1 MIAYIFRRILAM
13 IPTLLGIT
21 LVTFAI
27 ISLAPGDPV
36 ATSFGAGGGEQSTE
50 AGGGGNQD
58 QDRMADAIRAKKK
71 LLGILEE
78 DRQVLSWS
86 VDGFNTGGDLLP
98 MYPVERLG
106 DLPGWSRTLTV
117 DGSTIYVGG
126 ADGTITV
133 MSDSGSVTAQWDAH
147 ENPLTAIAVVGDRIV
162 SADGEGIIERW
173 SMTGESAGQTQPL
186 NVLIREILPL
196 PDGERFLSA
205 ADDGIIRLHRADNG
219 TVERRFE
226 GHNNR
231 VYTIA
236 LSGDGKSFWSGG
248 YDRSLRQW
256 DLASGKELAN
266 LEGHGQAINDIAVFV
281 DDSKLVTA
289 CDDRYIRIFDLTG
302 SDEPVVMEGHY
313 KKATAVALSADGSR
327 IFSGSRDE
335 TIRVW
340 DTATGIQLAQSD
352 ESTGRI
358 RDLDVSADG
367 RLLSSADSWAT
378 VPVHRRYFSWLWRII
393 QLDFDRSFVDDQPV
407 MDKIKKALPVTIGLN
422 VIALLVVY
430 TFSIPLGVFAAV
442 KRNSTFD
449 HVSSLALFTL
459 YSIPSFWLATL
470 LIMMFSSRQA
480 LDILPSVGLHG
491 DAPWDMS
498 YLEWL
503 WDFLKHMLM
512 PVLVM
517 SYGGLASLSRYAR
530 TSMLETIGE
539 DYIRT
544 ARAKGLEESVVIWK
558 HAFRNS
564 LITIVTLLGNLLPAL
579 IGGSVIVEYIFSING
594 MGRLGFDAILA
605 RDYPVIMAITT
616 FSALLTLVGI
626 LISDILYSIVDPRVT
641 QK

>member
-1 MIAYIFRRILAM
+1 MF
-13 IPTLLGIT
+13 PTLLGIT
-21 LVTFAI
+21 LITFAI

-36 ATSFGAGGGEQSTE
+36 ATSFGAGGGAEQSTE

-78 DRQVLSWS
+78 DRSVITWS
-86 VDGFNTGGDLLP
+86 ASGYAAGGPLQP
-98 MYPVERLG
+98 MYPEARLG
-106 DLPGWSRTLTV
+106 SLPSWSRTLSVEGDTLF
-117 DGSTIYVGG
+117 VGG
-126 ADGTITV
+126 KDGTITV
-133 MSDSGSVTAQWDAH
+133 LSDSGSVLQQWEAH
-147 ENPLTAIAVVGDRIV
+147 ENPLTAIAVVGDLIV

-173 SMTGESAGQTQPL
+173 SMSGESAGQTQPL
-186 NVLIREILPL
+186 NVLIRELVAL

-205 ADDGIIRLHRADNG
+205 ADDGIIRLHRVDNG

-231 VYTIA
+231 VYAIA
-236 LSGDGKSFWSGG
+236 LSGDGTRFWSGG
-248 YDRSLRQW
+248 YDRTLRQW
-256 DLASGKELAN
+256 DLASGKELAS
-266 LEGHGQAINDIAVFV
+266 LEGHGQAINDIAVFP

-289 CDDRYIRIFDLTG
+289 CDDRNIRIFDLTG
-302 SDEPVVMEGHY
+302 AAEPVVMEGHY
-313 KKATAVALSADGSR
+313 KQASAVAISTDGSQ
-327 IFSGSRDE
+327 IYSGSRDE

-340 DTATGIQLAQSD
+340 DTATGTQLAQSD

-358 RDLDVSADG
+358 RDIDVAADG
-367 RLLSSADSWAT
+367 RLLSSADSWST
-378 VPVHRRYFSWLWRII
+378 VPVHRRYFSWLWRTV
-393 QLDFDRSFVDDQPV
+393 QLDFDRSFVDDQLV

-422 VIALLVVY
+422 VLALIVVY
-430 TFSIPLGVFAAV
+430 TLSIPLGVIAAV

-449 HVSSLALFTL
+449 HASSLILFTL

-491 DAPWDMS
+491 DMPWDMS

-503 WDFLKHMLM
+503 WDFIKHLIM

-530 TSMLETIGE
+530 TSMLETISE

-544 ARAKGLEESVVIWK
+544 ARAKGLDESIVIWK